1 MNKESEAMDDF
12 YKWLLQESDAA
23 CSTPSGDGSGQM
35 TEQSSVEPQLHHLN
49 QFDSDEV
56 ELAQANLEDPGP
68 FSFQEIPLF
77 EPGDIP
83 AVQDRFYAL
92 LKRRLRT
99 EIERKPPLFP
109 WENEAYDYESEAQ
122 DWAIAKLVP
131 TSLWTT
137 QLHQLSIPVP
147 LPEPMLSRLFE
158 RCHELVKSSLQDG
171 AKLVQAVEDLFP
183 DSVHALHQL
192 AGMVMTAPARSGAV
206 VTPLRSVP
214 GFPKEFEEATRSQQM
229 ALSLLAAREI
239 LNALRLDLS
248 PNQRS
253 VERQWMTSVGPV
265 TLRAVAGSARDLT
278 LHVQLPDA
286 GSVEV
291 RDDVTEISAKRSSAG
306 NLSVK
311 VFDIQ
316 PDRVYPVEVRL
327 AADATPLIFAVRYSE
342 DDI

>member
-1 MNKESEAMDDF
+1 MNNDTEAMKDF
-12 YKWLLQESDAA
+12 LAWLLQESDVA
-23 CSTPSGDGSGQM
+23 CSTPSGDGSGQ
-35 TEQSSVEPQLHHLN
+35 TSEPASVEPQLHHLN
-49 QFDSDEV
+49 SFDSDG
-56 ELAQANLEDPGP
+56 AARSQAGPEDSNS

-109 WENEAYDYESEAQ
+109 WENGAYNYDSETY
-122 DWAIAKLVP
+122 DWAATNLVP
-131 TSLWTT
+131 TTLWTP
-137 QLHQLSIPVP
+137 QLNQLSLPVP
-147 LPEPMLSRLFE
+147 LPTAVLSRLFE
-158 RCHELVKSSLQDG
+158 RCHELVKSSLQEG

-183 DSVHALHQL
+183 DNSSTLHQL

-206 VTPLRSVP
+206 VTSLRAVP
-214 GFPKEFEEATRSQQM
+214 GFPQEFEDATHSQQM
-229 ALSLLAAREI
+229 VLSLLAAREI

-248 PNQRS
+248 PSQRS
-253 VERQWMTSVGPV
+253 VERQWTTSVGVV

-278 LHVQLPDA
+278 LHVQIPNA
-286 GSVEV
+286 GSIEV
-291 RDDVTEISAKRSSAG
+291 RDDITEISAKRLSAG

-327 AADATPLIFAVRYSE
+327 NDESTPLIFAVRYSE
-342 DDI
+342 CDD